1 MKWENELSQAIA
13 EQKKIEID
21 YNGATRKVA
30 PHILGYTITGQ
41 LTVSTFQFHHSTNP
55 MKNNQ
60 WRTFIVEKI
69 EALRILD
76 DTFFPRC
83 DYNPYDRNFQKVST
97 QI

>member
-1 MKWENELSQAIA
+1 MKWEIELSQAIA
-13 EQKKIEID
+13 DQKKIEIE
-21 YNGATRKVA
+21 YNGAVREVA
-30 PHILGYTITGQ
+30 PHILGCSATGQ

-60 WRTFIVEKI
+60 WRTFIVDNI
-69 EALRILD
+69 ESLKILD

-83 DYNPYDRNFQKVST
+83 DYNPYDKNFQKVVS